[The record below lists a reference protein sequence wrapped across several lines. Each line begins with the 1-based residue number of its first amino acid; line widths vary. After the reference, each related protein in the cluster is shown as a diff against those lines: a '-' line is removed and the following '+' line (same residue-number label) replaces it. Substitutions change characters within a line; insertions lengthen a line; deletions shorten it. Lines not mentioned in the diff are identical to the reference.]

1 MSEKVSLPLLVIE
14 DEAAVM
20 SFLKAALERSG
31 YNVVTASSGAEGL
44 RLLQQQEF
52 RGVVSDMRTP
62 GSVNGADVHRWIK
75 ENRPAIAEKILF
87 ITGDTVN
94 EETMKILAQT
104 GVPCIEKPFRVQ
116 QLLSMVVER
125 IGGAE

>member
-31 YNVVTASSGAEGL
+31 YNVVAASSGAEGL

-62 GSVNGADVHRWIK
+62 GNVNGADVHRWIK

-116 QLLSMVVER
+116 QLLAMVQQR

>member
-1 MSEKVSLPLLVIE
+1 MTGDRPLPLLIIE
-14 DEAAVM
+14 DEAAVL

-31 YNVVTASSGAEGL
+31 YDVVTAACGDEGL
-44 RLLQQQEF
+44 RLLQTQSF

-62 GSVNGADVHRWIK
+62 GRVNGADVHRWLQQ
-75 ENRPAIAEKILF
+75 NRPGMAEKILF

-94 EETMKILAQT
+94 EETLKILEKT

-116 QLLSMVVER
+116 QLLTMVKKV
-125 IGGAE
+125 IGEAK